1 MLFNIKKGYK
11 MKKIILFL
19 LLLPLFSCNSQPTI
33 NVADNDIDDCI
44 GCGDE
49 NIKYI
54 KLQKQIQTSYT
65 LQKALNTGVISQDEY
80 DRLKTELFN
89 L

>member
-1 MLFNIKKGYK
+1 

-19 LLLPLFSCNSQPTI
+19 LLLPLFSCNSEPTA
-33 NVADNDIDDCI
+33 NVADNDVDDCV

-54 KLQKQIQTSYT
+54 K
-65 LQKALNTGVISQDEY
+65 KANCRCRFFSKNPPY
-80 DRLKTELFN
+80 
-89 L
+89 

>member
-1 MLFNIKKGYK
+1 
-11 MKKIILFL
+11 MKQITLFL
-19 LLLPLFSCNSQPTI
+19 LLLPLFSCNSDPAA

-54 KLQKQIQTSYT
+54 KIQKQIHTSYT
-65 LQKALNTGVISQDEY
+65 LLKALNTGAISQEEY

>member
-1 MLFNIKKGYK
+1 
-11 MKKIILFL
+11 MKKIL
-19 LLLPLFSCNSQPTI
+19 LLVLCLPFFSCNSSSSY
-33 NVADNDIDDCI
+33 NVSDNDVDDCI
-44 GCGDE
+44 DCGDE

-54 KLQKQIQTSYT
+54 KIQKQIQASYT
-65 LQKALNTGVISQDEY
+65 LQKALNTGAISQEEY